1 MLRLRKLRRTS
12 SANNPPMI
20 RTALQAPIEVL
31 PTSPSGAPALQ
42 DRFNGRPIRCGVVGV
57 GRMGRHHARVYSQ
70 LAGCELVGVVDSRKE
85 AREEHA
91 EKFNCQSFEREADLL
106 AAGVDAVSIAV
117 PTTWHLDAAQ
127 PFLEKGIAC
136 LIEKPLA
143 GDTATAL
150 KLKQLA
156 EQSGAALMVG
166 HIERF
171 NPVMRAMQKAAAEG
185 PAIVPRF
192 MQVIRVSPM
201 TFRSVDV
208 GVVMDMMIHDID
220 VVLMLMGGREPD
232 RIRAAGVSV
241 ITPHEDLCD
250 AWLEF
255 DTPRGKCVA
264 NVTSSRLAMKTERVT
279 RITGENAYI
288 KIDYGAKKGN
298 MIRRTANELQM
309 REIQEAIRN
318 GADLSTLKW
327 DQLVNVEVLQVDDAE
342 PIVMEIQEFIDA
354 VRTGRK
360 PSIDAEAGFA
370 NVRTAQRIVEA
381 MHETRP

>member
-1 MLRLRKLRRTS
+1 MTHAS
-12 SANNPPMI
+12 SKPGPVAVDRP
-20 RTALQAPIEVL
+20 QA
-31 PTSPSGAPALQ
+31 
-42 DRFNGRPIRCGVVGV
+42 RFEGRAVRCAVVGV

-70 LAGCELVGVVDSRKE
+70 LAGCELVGVVDANVERAGELAAQFKTRAFGSV
-85 AREEHA
+85 A
-91 EKFNCQSFEREADLL
+91 EVM
-106 AAGVDAVSIAV
+106 AAGVDAVSVAV
-117 PTTWHLDAAQ
+117 PTTAHLPVAEPLLRA
-127 PFLEKGIAC
+127 GVAC

-143 GDTATAL
+143 GDVESAQAIRDA
-150 KLKQLA
+150 A
-156 EQSGAALMVG
+156 EESGTCLMVG

-171 NPVMRAMQKAAAEG
+171 NPVMRAVQKAAAEG
-185 PAIVPRF
+185 PPIIPRF

-220 VVLMLMGGREPD
+220 VVLMLMGREPD
-232 RIRAAGVSV
+232 FIRAAGVSV

-255 DTPRGKCVA
+255 NTQHGKCVA
-264 NVTSSRLAMKTERVT
+264 NITSSRLAMKTERVT

-298 MIRRTANELQM
+298 MIRRVANELQM
-309 REIQEAIRN
+309 REVREAIAH
-318 GADLSTLKW
+318 GVDLTTLKW
-327 DQLVNVEVLQVDDAE
+327 DQLVNIDPLIVDDAE

-354 VRTGRK
+354 VKTGRR
-360 PSIDAEAGFA
+360 PAIDAEAGFA

-381 MHETRP
+381 IRRGM

>member
-1 MLRLRKLRRTS
+1 
-12 SANNPPMI
+12 MI
-20 RTALQAPIEVL
+20 RTAISSSTKPGAPIEVSSD
-31 PTSPSGAPALQ
+31 TIMQ
-42 DRFNGRPIRCGVVGV
+42 DRFNGRKIRCGVVGV

-70 LAGCELVGVVDSRKE
+70 LAGCELVGVVDARKE

-91 EKFNCQSFEREADLL
+91 EKFNCKGFATEAELL

-117 PTTWHLDAAQ
+117 PTTYHLSAAT

-143 GDTATAL
+143 GDTLTAE
-150 KLKQLA
+150 KIKNLA
-156 EQSGAALMVG
+156 EKHGATLMVG

-220 VVLMLMGGREPD
+220 VVLMMMGGREPD
-232 RIRAAGVSV
+232 HIRAAGVSV

-255 DTPRGKCVA
+255 DTPGGKCVA
-264 NVTSSRLAMKTERVT
+264 NVTASRLAMKTERVT

-298 MIRRTANELQM
+298 MIRRTANEIQM
-309 REIQEAIRN
+309 REMQEAIRH
-318 GADLSTLKW
+318 GVDLTTLKW
-327 DQLVNVEVLQVDDAE
+327 DQLVNVDMLQVDDAE

-354 VRTGRK
+354 VKTGRK

-381 MHETRP
+381 IGK